1 MSFIT
6 NWFRGANNASDNN
19 VVTSNAK
26 DENQVKK
33 GKISQ
38 VHAFYRELFE
48 AAKSGPNVSK
58 DLKKFRSEC
67 TKNDNAL
74 YRARENRNKKEIKK
88 SEESLDKSVGA
99 LIDESMKCGAKENV
113 IKVIEKYNGKLSEAL
128 NSKISKILKKNGP
141 SNRSNSTVESTEN
154 VSKKLM
160 TSGKKPSQVA
170 FKRKKAVDSF
180 SKPKVNNEKP
190 APAVYKR
197 NAAGS
202 FSMSK
207 KNSHNSGN
215 IKGIKVAKNENSN
228 VVAEEENKVE
238 EVDAEAK
245 EICKESTSLFKK
257 CVSAGGNL
265 LWWGV
270 KAPFKGVEYSL
281 YYLYKAACYS
291 YKYASVGLEKLE
303 AAEKF
308 LNRPIVKKAVYYA
321 LDSLIEKNIKSDIAI
336 AGEKAATDTIK
347 DLIRK
352 GHQNIDLIAGVVGSS
367 IGGPIGAGVGFVLSR
382 FASNFLS
389 RSEKAVDS
397 MDKRWYNAIL
407 KKYCADQK
415 TFIGEKALSLFCV
428 LNSIGYFDDLKIGEG
443 KSVSNN
449 SEKK

>member
-1 MSFIT
+1 MDFIK
-6 NWFRGANNASDNN
+6 NWWRGTNNASDDICA
-19 VVTSNAK
+19 SNAK

-33 GKISQ
+33 GKISP

-48 AAKSGPNVSK
+48 VAEGGPNVSK

-67 TKNDNAL
+67 RININAIAEAQKGENEAEFEKNTEL
-74 YRARENRNKKEIKK
+74 
-88 SEESLDKSVGA
+88 LDKSVGA
-99 LIDESMKCGAKENV
+99 LIDESMKCGAKKNV
-113 IKVIEKYNGKLSEAL
+113 IKVIEKYDDKLFKAL
-128 NSKISKILKKNGP
+128 NEKIDKILSKNGL
-141 SNRSNSTVESTEN
+141 SNRLNSTVESTEN
-154 VSKKLM
+154 VSKKLIA
-160 TSGKKPSQVA
+160 S
-170 FKRKKAVDSF
+170 D
-180 SKPKVNNEKP
+180 
-190 APAVYKR
+190 
-197 NAAGS
+197 
-202 FSMSK
+202 K
-207 KNSHNSGN
+207 KNAHNDENVDNS
-215 IKGIKVAKNENSN
+215 VVSKNENSN
-228 VVAEEENKVE
+228 ILVEKDKVN
-238 EVDAEAK
+238 EVDAKAK
-245 EICKESTSLFKK
+245 EICEESTSLFKK

-265 LWWGV
+265 LWWVAKG
-270 KAPFKGVEYSL
+270 AFKGVEYSL

-352 GHQNIDLIAGVVGSS
+352 GHQNIDLIAGAVGGS
-367 IGGPIGAGVGFVLSR
+367 IGGPIGVGVGFVLSR

-397 MDKRWYNAIL
+397 MDKRWHNAIL

-428 LNSIGYFDDLKIGEG
+428 LNSIGYFDDLKIGED
-443 KSVSNN
+443 KSVDNN